1 MPRAPRYSA
10 CLTSRHEQRGC
21 GVRKPAFPATVGNPG
36 GCADQDGVMELGT
49 PTVNGFQEEA
59 MQDLAGS
66 LTVFVYVTHH

>member
-1 MPRAPRYSA
+1 
-10 CLTSRHEQRGC
+10 
-21 GVRKPAFPATVGNPG
+21 VGNPG